1 MVAGEFTVETCQR
14 RREIESES
22 VDANAFGPI
31 AQRIHGE
38 RGDVRVGEIK
48 RVAAAGGVVQAADLI
63 FGASIICQIV
73 ESAPAYGRSF
83 RTGFAG
89 VVVDHVHNHF
99 EPGLMQGSYHVDDFL
114 AYCGRTGLLGAF
126 GGV

>member
-1 MVAGEFTVETCQR
+1 MVAGEFTIETCQR

-31 AQRIHGE
+31 AQRIHCE

-48 RVAAAGGVVQAADLI
+48 RVAAAGSVVQAADLI
-63 FGASIICQIV
+63 FGASVVREIV
-73 ESAPAYGRSF
+73 EAAPANGRALGA
-83 RTGFAG
+83 GFTS

-99 EPGLMQGSYHVDDFL
+99 KASLVQCAHHVDDL
-114 AYCGRTGLLGAF
+114 LPYCGRACFLRAF
-126 GGV
+126 GGI

>member
-1 MVAGEFTVETCQR
+1 MVAGEFIVETCQR

-48 RVAAAGGVVQAADLI
+48 CVAAAGGVVQATHVECIALI
-63 FGASIICQIV
+63 QRVKS
-73 ESAPAYGRSF
+73 
-83 RTGFAG
+83 
-89 VVVDHVHNHF
+89 
-99 EPGLMQGSYHVDDFL
+99 
-114 AYCGRTGLLGAF
+114 
-126 GGV
+126 